1 MLTIGEFSRL
11 CNISTKTLRYY
22 DNINLL
28 KPASIDKNND
38 YRYYEIGQLKDVLII
53 NKLKEYLFSLSE
65 ILEIL
70 ENNDSS
76 YILKQLERKRLNMEK
91 QIEKQKNI
99 LKSME
104 NDIKKMKECGEL
116 LELDINPTIIE
127 VSDINIV
134 SIRKKIKEKYIGE
147 LFNDLALIINKDK
160 LEVYGSPITIFH
172 DKEYDENK
180 LVDMEIAIPVLESC
194 GKNIRVLKGGKY
206 IYIKSVGDYEKLR
219 STIIKLYIW
228 KDENRY
234 EIDGTPYEKYIK
246 GSHNSKKLEEYI
258 TEVYLPIK

>member
-76 YILKQLERKRLNMEK
+76 YILK
-91 QIEKQKNI
+91 
-99 LKSME
+99 
-104 NDIKKMKECGEL
+104 
-116 LELDINPTIIE
+116 
-127 VSDINIV
+127 
-134 SIRKKIKEKYIGE
+134 
-147 LFNDLALIINKDK
+147 
-160 LEVYGSPITIFH
+160 
-172 DKEYDENK
+172 
-180 LVDMEIAIPVLESC
+180 
-194 GKNIRVLKGGKY
+194 
-206 IYIKSVGDYEKLR
+206 
-219 STIIKLYIW
+219 
-228 KDENRY
+228 
-234 EIDGTPYEKYIK
+234 
-246 GSHNSKKLEEYI
+246 
-258 TEVYLPIK
+258 